1 MFFPQGQDA
10 RQFNL
15 PIFAMQQLFSFASQ
29 PGSPKIPMFWEG
41 NREAKMT
48 LTRNLNMLAFFVAFL
63 FLTAIVVG
71 IV

>member
-1 MFFPQGQDA
+1 
-10 RQFNL
+10 
-15 PIFAMQQLFSFASQ
+15 MQQLFFFASH
-29 PGSPKIPMFWEG
+29 PSSLKICLFWKG